1 MTILVRR
8 AGMEDLDG
16 ILAIERAGFG
26 RWAWDRNLFAGYLS
40 TCGPLFLVAESRRK
54 VAGYSITWISR
65 GLIRRR
71 AELVSIAVDPAM
83 QGKGVAD
90 ALLARTLSGLRR
102 RGIHRLG
109 LTVRVTNDR
118 ARAFYEKHG
127 FRKVRRIPR
136 YYEDGEDAFA
146 LRLDLPPQRR

>member
-1 MTILVRR
+1 MESEILVRR
-8 AGMEDLDG
+8 AGVEDLDR
-16 ILAIERAGFG
+16 ILTVERAGFG
-26 RWAWDRNLFAGYLS
+26 RWAWDRNLFAEYLDS
-40 TCGPLFLVAESRRK
+40 CGPLFLVAESRGK
-54 VAGYSITWISR
+54 VAGYSIAWISC

-83 QGKGVAD
+83 QGKGVAN

-102 RGIHRLG
+102 RGIHHLG
-109 LTVRVTNDR
+109 LVVKVTNDR
-118 ARAFYEKHG
+118 ARGFYEKHG

-146 LRLDLPPQRR
+146 LRLDL